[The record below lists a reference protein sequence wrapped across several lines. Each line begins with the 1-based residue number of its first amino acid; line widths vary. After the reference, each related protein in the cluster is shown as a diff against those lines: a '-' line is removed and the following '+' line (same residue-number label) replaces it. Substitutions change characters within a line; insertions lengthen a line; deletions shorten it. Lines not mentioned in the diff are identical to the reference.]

1 MSEAGEGGSA
11 ALGLDVVDAEAKVST
26 RKAQEA
32 AALLGLSR
40 EKEAAA
46 LAESRA
52 NAALAEKFEKLLKER
67 EAEV

>member
-11 ALGLDVVDAEAKVST
+11 DLGRGVVDSAAKVST
-26 RKAQEA
+26 RQAQEA

-40 EKEAAA
+40 EKEVAA
-46 LAESRA
+46 LADSRA